1 MAIIFPEGQQDYPGR
16 FGNIATKVNT
26 TSYVI
31 SVNNSGFTN
40 ATNCA
45 VSITP
50 RSSASQILLLVSING
65 LCSNT
70 AYFRMLRGSTVIGGG
85 TGTSGSMRSVWNGS
99 FFRVGDNNHGSSHSN
114 YYLDSPSTT
123 SAITYQ
129 AQVSADTSTSFYLN
143 RNNNGGTGQT
153 SYRAMSTLVAIEIEA
168 E

>member
-1 MAIIFPEGQQDYPGR
+1 MAIIFPEGQQDYPAR
-16 FGNIATKVNT
+16 FGRISAKYNSTA
-26 TSYVI
+26 YAI
-31 SVNNSGFTN
+31 SVNNTSFSN
-40 ATNCA
+40 LTNCA

-70 AYFRMLRGSTVIGGG
+70 AYYRVLRGSTQIAGG
-85 TGTSGSMRSVWNGS
+85 TGVSGSIRSVWNGS

-129 AQVSADTSTSFYLN
+129 AQCSADTSTTFYLN
-143 RNNNGGTGQT
+143 RNNNSGTNPT
-153 SYRAMSTLVAIEIEA
+153 SYRAMSTLIAIEVEA

>member
-16 FGNIATKVNT
+16 FGNIVTKVNQ
-26 TSYVI
+26 TSYTI
-31 SVNNSGFTN
+31 SVNNTSFAN

-50 RSSASQILLLVSING
+50 RSSASQILLLISING

-70 AYFRMLRGSTVIGGG
+70 AYYRVLRSGTQIGGG
-85 TGTSGSMRSVWNGS
+85 TGVSGSIRSVWNGS

-123 SAITYQ
+123 SAVTYQ
-129 AQVSADTSTSFYLN
+129 VQVSADTSTTFYLN
-143 RNNNGGTGQT
+143 RNNNGGTSPT
-153 SYRAMSTLVAIEIEA
+153 SYRAMSTLVAIEVEA